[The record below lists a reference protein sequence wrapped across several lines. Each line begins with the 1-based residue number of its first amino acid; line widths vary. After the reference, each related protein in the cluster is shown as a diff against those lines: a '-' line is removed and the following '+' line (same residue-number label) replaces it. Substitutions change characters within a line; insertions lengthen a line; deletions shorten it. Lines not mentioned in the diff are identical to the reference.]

1 MSRNM
6 QSLITLLVL
15 AAPVYAAA
23 PPAPLG
29 STPDAAA
36 MPRVEFVFEE
46 RVTLAPTVVLGETA
60 LGQRQYIPITGGKVA
75 GPKFKGEV
83 IPGGWD
89 FQLRHASGCNA
100 LSADYFL
107 RAEDG
112 TVIHVLNEAF
122 NCPGAPG
129 ERSYAHPR
137 FEAPKGKYDWMT
149 RGTFVATIEID
160 NPPGATP
167 PAPGAPAKLE
177 AVRIRFYQ
185 IK

>member
-1 MSRNM
+1 MRM
-6 QSLITLLVL
+6 LTVACLLTAL
-15 AAPVYAAA
+15 SAPLTAAVAAA
-23 PPAPLG
+23 PSPLG
-29 STPDAAA
+29 AQPDAAS
-36 MPRVEFVFEE
+36 MPRAEFVFEE
-46 RVTLAPTVVLGETA
+46 HVTLSPAVVLGETA

-129 ERSYAHPR
+129 ERSYAHP
-137 FEAPKGKYDWMT
+137 
-149 RGTFVATIEID
+149 
-160 NPPGATP
+160 
-167 PAPGAPAKLE
+167 
-177 AVRIRFYQ
+177 
-185 IK
+185 